1 MNLTGGGEGGM
12 DPLKFGITGGIEKNC
27 LKWGRLVRIG
37 GINGFASTF
46 TSFVVYVLQLNA
58 LGNL

>member
-1 MNLTGGGEGGM
+1 MNPPGGGEGGM
-12 DPLKFGITGGIEKNC
+12 DPLKFGITGGMENC
-27 LKWGRLVRIG
+27 LKWGGLVRIG

-46 TSFVVYVLQLNA
+46 TLFVVYVLQLNA